1 MRDVAALAGVSLK
14 TVSRVINREDGVSDT
29 LVQRVHEAALR
40 LEFRPNLTA
49 SSLRRTDGRTRT
61 IGLLLDDVANPF
73 SSALH
78 RAVEDVAHERDVV
91 VLAGSQD
98 GDGER
103 ERELA
108 TAFTTRRVDGL
119 IVVPSGADHGYLR
132 NEQVAG
138 TALVFVDRPPR
149 LIEADSVV
157 SSNAEGAER
166 AVAHL
171 IEHGHRRIA
180 LLRDR
185 ASVETS
191 AQRRLGWLR
200 AHERAGLVPE
210 PALEQAGLDTVE
222 GAEECLGRL
231 LDADEP
237 PTAVFAGQN
246 LITVGALRA
255 LRARGLHHVVALV
268 GFDEVPLGDLLDPGI
283 TVVVQDVV
291 KMGRLAAHIL
301 FEQLDGANH
310 PIRAEVVPTSLVAR
324 GSGEIQGPWAR
335 THLPGPTSHQRAPD

>member
-14 TVSRVINREDGVSDT
+14 TVSRVINREDGVSDA
-29 LVQRVHEAALR
+29 LAERVRAAAAR

-98 GDGER
+98 GDGDR

-119 IVVPSGADHGYLR
+119 IVVPSGTDHGYLR
-132 NEQVAG
+132 AEHAAG

-149 LIEADSVV
+149 LLAADSVV
-157 SSNAEGAER
+157 SANADGAER
-166 AVAHL
+166 AVTHL
-171 IEHGHRRIA
+171 IELGHRRIA

-191 AQRRLGWLR
+191 EQRRAGWQR
-200 AHERAGLVPE
+200 AHERAGLVPD
-210 PALEQAGLDTVE
+210 PAMEHHGLDTVE
-222 GAEECLGRL
+222 GAETSLGVL
-231 LDADEP
+231 LDGPEP

-246 LITVGALRA
+246 LITVGALRT
-255 LRARGLHHVVALV
+255 LRARGLHHRVALV

-283 TVVVQDVV
+283 TVVVQDVAE
-291 KMGRLAAHIL
+291 MGSLAARIL
-301 FEQLDGANH
+301 FEQLDGANDADDAD
-310 PIRAEVVPTSLVAR
+310 RAVRTEVVPTRLVPR
-324 GSGEIQGPWAR
+324 GSGEIVGPWGR
-335 THLPGPTSHQRAPD
+335 R